1 MADIYSFA
9 ERVRGKLT
17 QEASRKD
24 PHLRRVLGHA
34 KLLDDLL
41 IELSAT
47 ESTWNNESDAQDEA
61 VVGSEEDRCDPEDS
75 DDSDSDSDADL
86 DWGSDSDSDSETDS
100 DSDPDSDSD
109 SSSEWRSYAYYSAD
123 VESAA
128 RDWAQIECWKAAKP
142 IIADG
147 RPIEVSVQEVRDEI
161 ET

>member
-1 MADIYSFA
+1 MADIYSLA

-61 VVGSEEDRCDPEDS
+61 VVGSEEDKCDPEDS
-75 DDSDSDSDADL
+75 DDSDSDSDSDSDL
-86 DWGSDSDSDSETDS
+86 DWGSDSDSDSET
-100 DSDPDSDSD
+100 DPDSDSD

-142 IIADG
+142 IADG
-147 RPIEVSVQEVRDEI
+147 RPIEVSVQEVRDES